1 LEPELGCLAHRL
13 RQVVASCLVDMLL
26 GLTTNIFVHNRK
38 GGVVAEI
45 SAFWRPK
52 KNGRN
57 VWFWLGIVF
66 LALGVL
72 KVNHVLNIRIDFV
85 QLEGFGVLLLLVAF
99 VEDLRYRFYR
109 KFEQAED
116 EAVRET
122 EESPTQR

>member
-1 LEPELGCLAHRL
+1 
-13 RQVVASCLVDMLL
+13 M
-26 GLTTNIFVHNRK
+26 
-38 GGVVAEI
+38 VAEI

-72 KVNHVLNIRIDFV
+72 KVNNVLNIGIEFV
-85 QLEGFGVLLLLVAF
+85 QLTGFGVLLLLVAL

-116 EAVRET
+116 EAAQET
-122 EESPTQR
+122 EGIQTQQ